1 MARTASRTDKKL
13 EKKPAKT
20 PDYEEI
26 GKMLE
31 HVYETAYANKRRV
44 FLMSFAKGLVGGLGG
59 VIGAT
64 VVVALLLW
72 ALTVVEQI
80 PFVDDIARNVKSSLS
95 SPESP

>member
-1 MARTASRTDKKL
+1 MPHSLKKSTKKKDKTSPK
-13 EKKPAKT
+13 A

-44 FLMSFAKGLVGGLGG
+44 FMMSFLKGLVGGLGG

-72 ALTVVEQI
+72 ALTVVEQV
-80 PFVDDIARNVKSSLS
+80 PFLNDVVKTVKNSLS
-95 SPESP
+95 VSEMK